1 MAKKKEEKLE
11 EALGFD
17 LDVDNTVESP
27 IDLKIQQDIER
38 RKSLKSKDR
47 HTEDGLI
54 NCLRNKKVIVRHVP
68 KVTGL
73 VSNPKHIYY
82 GGMAENAIRNYTVPQ
97 LQSGKLVNVLTNS
110 EKDFLESVMG
120 LEVNALSIYK
130 KEDNYWENYRIRLT
144 KQDTILDLSYPE
156 DFIKY
161 KVLLANT
168 NFVAKNVETLQDRP
182 KVTYEFVLVEEGEEI
197 SREQQDM
204 SYTMRAYMKF
214 GEYKEDKD
222 TLKTVYELIDGR
234 PLSHNSKLVFIQT
247 KINEIIKRDPKMFL
261 TVIEDELLSYKVLIK
276 KAIQYNLIVNRGN
289 YLYLKENGEPLC
301 ENNEEPTLSIASR
314 YISLPKNQEL
324 KFSLEA
330 KIENLKKTI

>member
-1 MAKKKEEKLE
+1 MAKKKEKDLE

-17 LDVDNTVESP
+17 VDLDTELESP

-38 RKSLKSKDR
+38 RQEMKSSVK

-54 NCLRNKKVIVRHVP
+54 NCLMNKKVIVRHVP

-73 VSNPKHIYY
+73 VNNPKHIYY
-82 GGMAENAIRNYTVPQ
+82 GGMAENAIRNFTVPQ

-110 EKDFLESVMG
+110 EKDFLESIMG
-120 LEVNALSIYK
+120 LEINALSIYK

-144 KQDTILDLSYPE
+144 KQDTTLDLSYPE

-168 NFVAKNVETLQDRP
+168 NNIAKNVETLQDKP
-182 KVTYEFVLVEEGEEI
+182 KVTYEFVLIEEGEEI

-204 SYTMRAYMKF
+204 SFTMRAYMKF

-222 TLKTVYELIDGR
+222 TLKTIYELMDGR

-247 KINEIIKRDPKMFL
+247 KINELIKRDPKMFL
-261 TVIEDELLSYKVLIK
+261 TIVEDELLPYKVLIK
-276 KAIQYNLIVNRGN
+276 QAIQYKLIVNRGN

-314 YISLPKNQEL
+314 YISLPRNQEL

-330 KIENLKKTI
+330 KIEKLKQ

>member
-1 MAKKKEEKLE
+1 MAKKKEKDLE

-17 LDVDNTVESP
+17 VDLDTELESP

-38 RKSLKSKDR
+38 RQEMKSSVK

-54 NCLRNKKVIVRHVP
+54 NCLMNKKVIVRHVP

-82 GGMAENAIRNYTVPQ
+82 GGMAENAVRNFTVPQ

-110 EKDFLESVMG
+110 EKDFLESIMG
-120 LEVNALSIYK
+120 LEINALSIYK

-144 KQDTILDLSYPE
+144 KQDTTLDLSYPE

-168 NFVAKNVETLQDRP
+168 NNIAKNVETLQDKP
-182 KVTYEFVLVEEGEEI
+182 KVTYEFVLIEEGEEI
-197 SREQQDM
+197 NREQQDM
-204 SYTMRAYMKF
+204 SFTMRAYMKF

-222 TLKTVYELIDGR
+222 TLKTIYELMDGR
-234 PLSHNSKLVFIQT
+234 PLSYNSKLVFIQT
-247 KINEIIKRDPKMFL
+247 KINELIKRDPKMFL
-261 TVIEDELLSYKVLIK
+261 TIVEDELLPYKVLIK
-276 KAIQYNLIVNRGN
+276 QAIQYKLIVNRGN

-314 YISLPKNQEL
+314 YISLPRNQEL

-330 KIENLKKTI
+330 KIEKLKQ

>member
-1 MAKKKEEKLE
+1 MAKKKEKDLE

-17 LDVDNTVESP
+17 VDLDTELESP

-38 RKSLKSKDR
+38 RQEMKSSVK

-54 NCLRNKKVIVRHVP
+54 NCLMNKKVIVRHVP

-82 GGMAENAIRNYTVPQ
+82 GGMAENAVRNYTVPQ

-110 EKDFLESVMG
+110 EKDFLESIMG
-120 LEVNALSIYK
+120 LEINALSIYK

-144 KQDTILDLSYPE
+144 KQDTTLDLSYPE

-168 NFVAKNVETLQDRP
+168 NNIAKNVETLQDKP
-182 KVTYEFVLVEEGEEI
+182 KVTYEFVLIEEGEEI
-197 SREQQDM
+197 NREQQDM
-204 SYTMRAYMKF
+204 SFTMRAYMKF

-222 TLKTVYELIDGR
+222 TLKTIYELMDGR
-234 PLSHNSKLVFIQT
+234 PLSYNSKLVFIQT
-247 KINEIIKRDPKMFL
+247 KINELIKRDPKMFL
-261 TVIEDELLSYKVLIK
+261 TIVEDELLPYKVLIK
-276 KAIQYNLIVNRGN
+276 QAIQYKLIVNRGN

-314 YISLPKNQEL
+314 YISLPRNQEL

-330 KIENLKKTI
+330 KIEKLKQ

>member
-1 MAKKKEEKLE
+1 MAKKKEKDLE

-17 LDVDNTVESP
+17 VDLDTELESP

-38 RKSLKSKDR
+38 RQEMKSSVK

-54 NCLRNKKVIVRHVP
+54 NCLMNKKVIVRHVP

-73 VSNPKHIYY
+73 ISNPKHIYY
-82 GGMAENAIRNYTVPQ
+82 GGMAENAVRNFTVPQ

-110 EKDFLESVMG
+110 EKDFLESIMG
-120 LEVNALSIYK
+120 LEINALSIYK

-144 KQDTILDLSYPE
+144 KQDTTLDLSYPE

-168 NFVAKNVETLQDRP
+168 NNIAKNVETLQDKP
-182 KVTYEFVLVEEGEEI
+182 KVTYEFVLIEEGEEI
-197 SREQQDM
+197 NREQQDM
-204 SYTMRAYMKF
+204 SFTMRAYMKF

-222 TLKTVYELIDGR
+222 TLKTIYELMDGR

-247 KINEIIKRDPKMFL
+247 KINELIKRDPKMFL
-261 TVIEDELLSYKVLIK
+261 TIVEDELLPYKVLIK
-276 KAIQYNLIVNRGN
+276 QAIQYKLIVNRGN

-314 YISLPKNQEL
+314 YISLPRNQEL

-330 KIENLKKTI
+330 KIEKLKQ

>member
-1 MAKKKEEKLE
+1 MAEKKEKDLE

-17 LDVDNTVESP
+17 VDLDTELESP

-38 RKSLKSKDR
+38 RQEMKSSVK

-54 NCLRNKKVIVRHVP
+54 NCLMNKKVIVRHVP

-82 GGMAENAIRNYTVPQ
+82 GGMAENAVRNFTVPQ

-110 EKDFLESVMG
+110 EKDFLESIMG
-120 LEVNALSIYK
+120 LEINALSIYK

-144 KQDTILDLSYPE
+144 KQDTTLDLSYPE

-168 NFVAKNVETLQDRP
+168 NNIAKNVETLQDKP
-182 KVTYEFVLVEEGEEI
+182 KVTYEFVLIEEGEEI
-197 SREQQDM
+197 NREQQDM
-204 SYTMRAYMKF
+204 SFTMRAYMKF

-222 TLKTVYELIDGR
+222 TLKTIYELMDGR
-234 PLSHNSKLVFIQT
+234 PLSYNSKLVFIQT
-247 KINEIIKRDPKMFL
+247 KINELIKRDPKMFL
-261 TVIEDELLSYKVLIK
+261 TIVEDELLPYKVLIK
-276 KAIQYNLIVNRGN
+276 QAIQYKLIVNRGN

-314 YISLPKNQEL
+314 YISLPRNQEL

-330 KIENLKKTI
+330 KIEKLKQ